1 MLLAV
6 VITAVVGYFL
16 GNLNGAIFTAR
27 YFAHEDVREKGS
39 GNAGLTNFVRNFGTG
54 KAIFVIL
61 LDVGKTVAA
70 CLLGGALLA
79 PYGLT
84 TEGKVL
90 GALSVSLGH
99 DFPALFGFKGGKGIV
114 CGATIAA
121 VLDWHV
127 FVILAVIFF
136 TCFFITRYVSLSSIL
151 VAASFSV
158 SFVLRYWGNPS
169 LQIGTAVIGIFA
181 IWMHRENIKRLLSGT
196 ERRFSLGSKEKK
208 Q

>member
-6 VITAVVGYFL
+6 IITAVVGYFL

-79 PYGLT
+79 PYGFA

-121 VLDWHV
+121 VLDVRV
-127 FVILAVIFF
+127 FAVLVVIFF

-151 VAASFSV
+151 VSAGFGIG
-158 SFVLRYWGNPS
+158 FVLRYWGNPS
-169 LQIGTAVIGIFA
+169 LQIGVAMIGIFA
-181 IWMHRENIKRLLSGT
+181 IWMHRENIKRLLAGT
-196 ERRFSLGSKEKK
+196 ERKFSLGSKEKK

>member
-1 MLLAV
+1 MLLAII
-6 VITAVVGYFL
+6 ITAVVGYFL
-16 GNLNGAIFTAR
+16 GNLNGAIFTAQ
-27 YFAHEDVREKGS
+27 YFSHEDVRKKGS

-54 KAIFVIL
+54 KAIFVIV

-79 PYGLT
+79 PYGLA

-90 GALSVSLGH
+90 GALAVSLGH
-99 DFPALFGFKGGKGIV
+99 DFPALFGFKGGKGVV

-121 VLDWHV
+121 ILDIRVFAVL
-127 FVILAVIFF
+127 FVIFF
-136 TCFFITRYVSLSSIL
+136 TCFLITRYVSLSSIL
-151 VAASFSV
+151 VAASFSIG
-158 SFVLRYWGNPS
+158 FVVRYWGNLP
-169 LQIGTAVIGIFA
+169 LQLGTAVIGIFA

-196 ERRFSLGSKEKK
+196 ERKFSLGSKEKK

>member
-1 MLLAV
+1 MLLAFI
-6 VITAVVGYFL
+6 ITAAIGYFL

-54 KAIFVIL
+54 KAAFVIL

-90 GALSVSLGH
+90 GALAVSLGH

-114 CGATIAA
+114 CGATIGAI
-121 VLDWHV
+121 LDWNI
-127 FVILAVIFF
+127 FFILAVIFF

-151 VAASFSV
+151 VSASFTV
-158 SFVLRYWGNPS
+158 CFVLRYWGNLP
-169 LQIGTAVIGIFA
+169 LQLGTAVIGIFA
-181 IWMHRENIKRLLSGT
+181 IWMHRENIKRLLHGT
-196 ERRFSLGSKEKK
+196 ERKFSFGSKEKK

>member
-1 MLLAV
+1 MLLAFI
-6 VITAVVGYFL
+6 ITVVVGYFL

-54 KAIFVIL
+54 KAIFVIV
-61 LDVGKTVAA
+61 LDVGKSVAA
-70 CLLGGALLA
+70 CFLGGALLA

-84 TEGKVL
+84 TEGMVL
-90 GALSVSLGH
+90 GALAVSLGH
-99 DFPALFGFKGGKGIV
+99 DFPALFGFKGGKGVV

-121 VLDWHV
+121 VLDLQV

-136 TCFFITRYVSLSSIL
+136 SCFFITKYVSLSSIL
-151 VAASFSV
+151 VSASFSV
-158 SFVLRYWGNPS
+158 LFVLHYWGNLPV
-169 LQIGTAVIGIFA
+169 QIGTAVIGIFA
-181 IWMHRENIKRLLSGT
+181 IWMHRENIKRLLTGT
-196 ERRFSLGSKEKK
+196 ERKFSVGSKEKK

>member
-1 MLLAV
+1 MLLAFI
-6 VITAVVGYFL
+6 ITAVVGYLL

-27 YFAHEDVREKGS
+27 YFAHEDVRKKGS

-90 GALSVSLGH
+90 GALAVSLGH

-121 VLDWHV
+121 VLDWRV
-127 FVILAVIFF
+127 FAVLVVIFF

-151 VAASFSV
+151 VSASFGIG
-158 SFVLRYWGNPS
+158 FVLRYWGTPS
-169 LQIGTAVIGIFA
+169 LQIGVAIIAIFA

-196 ERRFSLGSKEKK
+196 ERKFSLGSKEKK